1 VAATT
6 NDRWRIYSVING
18 TFTDLAFVP
27 MPTNFTLA
35 GAGYEFWLRFRVTT
49 ATDGSVFLG
58 MKYWRTGAAEP
69 TTWLLQTTQSSGTT
83 VANTFGAQAGR
94 FGVRANLNTTNRKV
108 RYDDFQA
115 VFFEG
120 AQLGDPT
127 LPARDASPLRRAP
140 ASYRVCKPGHTC
152 GLGDGCCFTNADC
165 DAGLA
170 CAGGQ
175 GEFQG
180 LGSHA
185 NTCVPD
191 HCHNLRLDAGELR
204 ADCGG
209 PDCAPCTCTS
219 TVAPSSAQYCTDS
232 CACGIGEGQCEY
244 GECLPGLTCGV
255 LNARQFGGPTSLAA
269 CAPLHCFD
277 RVRDAD
283 ETLNDCGGS
292 CGDNCTCEPQNGA
305 FFHCRVFCP
314 CALGHGDCWFD
325 DECAT
330 GLICVPGR
338 GPKYGLPTGTRA
350 CTPPHCANSVF
361 EPALGEL
368 TKDCGG
374 ECGSPCP

>member
-1 VAATT
+1 
-6 NDRWRIYSVING
+6 
-18 TFTDLAFVP
+18 
-27 MPTNFTLA
+27 M
-35 GAGYEFWLRFRVTT
+35 TT

-58 MKYWRTGAAEP
+58 MKYWRTGASEP
-69 TTWLLQTTQSSGTT
+69 TTWLLQSTQSAGST
-83 VANTFGAQAGR
+83 VANTFGSQPGR

-108 RYDDFQA
+108 KYDDFQA

-140 ASYRVCKPGHTC
+140 ASYRACKPGGTC
-152 GLGDGCCFTNADC
+152 GLGEGCCFSNADC

-185 NTCVPD
+185 DTCVAD
-191 HCHNLRLDAGELR
+191 HCHNLKLDAGEVR

-209 PDCAPCTCTS
+209 PDCAPCTWSS
-219 TVAPSSAQYCTDS
+219 TVAPDTSQYCTDS
-232 CACGIGEGQCEY
+232 CACGIGEGHCEY
-244 GECLPGLTCGV
+244 DECLPGLTCG
-255 LNARQFGGPTSLAA
+255 LNNARQFGGSTSFGA
-269 CAPLHCFD
+269 CAPPHCFD
-277 RVRDAD
+277 RVQDAD
-283 ETLNDCGGS
+283 ETLKDCGGS
-292 CGDNCTCEPQNGA
+292 CGASCTCEPQNGV

-325 DECAT
+325 DECAA
-330 GLICVPGR
+330 GLVCAPGK

-350 CTPPHCANSVF
+350 CTPPHCANNVF

-368 TKDCGG
+368 TRDCGG